1 MFNCLDFSLLQVPV
15 IVAESEVCVPGHLG
29 PGLDLELEVLLVG
42 AVAGAEGDVAVEVVG
57 VVQVGVL
64 GVGLEPEVLGAPVQR
79 SQVHYLVL
87 QAGGDVVRLAQD

>member
-15 IVAESEVCVPGHLG
+15 IVAESEVGVPGHLG

-79 SQVHYLVL
+79 PQVHYLVL

>member
-1 MFNCLDFSLLQVPV
+1 MFNCLDFSLLQVPIV
-15 IVAESEVCVPGHLG
+15 VAESEVGVPGHLG

-79 SQVHYLVL
+79 SQVDYLVL